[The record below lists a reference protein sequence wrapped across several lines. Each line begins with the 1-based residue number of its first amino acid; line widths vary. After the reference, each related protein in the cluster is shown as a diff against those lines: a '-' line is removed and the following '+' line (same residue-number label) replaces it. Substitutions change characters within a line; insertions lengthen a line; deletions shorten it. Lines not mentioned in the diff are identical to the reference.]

1 MSKLMVYVCG
11 NGERE
16 YWEHAYKAKEL
27 ILKLSES
34 LISMENALQL
44 VDKKSLDYLLQED
57 ILKEESG
64 QIKLNFCF
72 TPWEDVL
79 KLREIGVKYGEV
91 LAEYLIK
98 NFKWVDNNL
107 KRLNC
112 LRYSKLEYLHFAVVG
127 CYALDLKFLTM
138 LENEWGENRKFI
150 PYAREIRDK
159 WEEIAKDFY
168 WGCHSAKFGNYMFY
182 SFGNHTG
189 SRNAFPD
196 LVWSGKARK
205 DEAEALGK
213 ALEEFHKSGKT
224 REILERY
231 EYVGV
236 PFFDKHDMK
245 IPWQVADRIASD
257 VEKLVTEEKWEM
269 LKEDLNKLKASQWC
283 AFGELFIE
291 AWHWIFGW
299 ANNVLIREG
308 YFAEPEESEDGGR
321 CIKWVS
327 FSA

>member
-1 MSKLMVYVCG
+1 MNKLMVYVCG

-16 YWEHAYKAKEL
+16 YWEHAYKVKEL

-34 LISMENALQL
+34 PISMENALQL

-79 KLREIGVKYGEV
+79 KLREIGVKYGEA

-98 NFKWVDNNL
+98 NFKGVDDNL

-112 LRYSKLEYLHFAVVG
+112 LRYSKLEYVRFAVVG

-138 LENEWGENRKFI
+138 LENEWGESRKFI
-150 PYAREIRDK
+150 PYAREIRDNWK
-159 WEEIAKDFY
+159 EIAKDFY

-213 ALEEFHKSGKT
+213 ALEELHKSGKIS
-224 REILERY
+224 EILEKY
-231 EYVGV
+231 GYVGV
-236 PFFDKHDMK
+236 PFLDRDDGK
-245 IPWQVADRIASD
+245 IAWEVADRVASD
-257 VEKLVTEEKWEM
+257 VEKLVTEEKWET
-269 LKEDLNKLKASQWC
+269 LKEDLSKLKASQWC
-283 AFGELFIE
+283 TFEELFIE

-299 ANNVLIREG
+299 ANNVLIRRG

-321 CIKWVS
+321 YIKWVS

>member
-16 YWEHAYKAKEL
+16 YWKHAYKAEEL

-34 LISMENALQL
+34 PISMENALQL
-44 VDKKSLDYLLQED
+44 VDKESLNYFLWESF
-57 ILKEESG
+57 LKEESG

-79 KLREIGVKYGEV
+79 KLREIGVKYGEA

-98 NFKWVDNNL
+98 NFKWVDDDL

-112 LRYSKLEYLHFAVVG
+112 LRYSKLEYLRFAVVG

-138 LENEWGENRKFI
+138 LENEWGEKRKFI
-150 PYAREIRDK
+150 PYAREIRGDWGK
-159 WEEIAKDFY
+159 IAKDFY

-196 LVWSGKARK
+196 LVWSGKAEE
-205 DEAEALGK
+205 DEAEALGR

-224 REILERY
+224 SEILEKY

-236 PFFDKHDMK
+236 PFFDRDDGK
-245 IPWQVADRIASD
+245 IAWEVASRVASE
-257 VEKLVTEEKWEM
+257 VKRLVTEVEE
-269 LKEDLNKLKASQWC
+269 LKENLSKLRASQWC
-283 AFGELFIE
+283 SFEELFIE

-299 ANNVLIREG
+299 TNNVLIKED
-308 YFAEPEESEDGGR
+308 YFAEPEESGDGGR
-321 CIKWVS
+321 YVKWVS
-327 FSA
+327 S